1 MTALLAI
8 VLAGLMIMVVV
19 SLVRGIAA
27 FLQSTRADLER
38 GDSDGPSAMQLK
50 QNKMMM
56 QRILFQ
62 GAAIV
67 VVALVLLTAG
77 RG

>member
-1 MTALLAI
+1 MTYLLVA
-8 VLAGLMIMVVV
+8 VLVVLMIMVVV

-27 FLQSTRADLER
+27 FLNSTREDLER
-38 GDSDGPSAMQLK
+38 PESSRPSEMQLK

-67 VVALVLLTAG
+67 VVALVMLSAG

>member
-1 MTALLAI
+1 MTYFLVI
-8 VLAGLMIMVVV
+8 VLIGLMIMVVV

-38 GDSDGPSAMQLK
+38 PESSGPSEMQLK

-67 VVALVLLTAG
+67 VVALVLFSAG